1 MTRERERERRKEKPQ
16 EVNDIFIRSLFCM
29 WLLLNLTFLF
39 NVKRAPFFATSI
51 DTHQFLDSVTVEN
64 TLVIFSDS
72 NMVL

>member
-1 MTRERERERRKEKPQ
+1 
-16 EVNDIFIRSLFCM
+16 M

-39 NVKRAPFFATSI
+39 NVKGVPLFATSI